1 MKAQMSMKTV
11 KTAIAIGEAAYPM
24 AFLLSTSFLGIIG
37 TFSFVNHKK

>member
-11 KTAIAIGEAAYPM
+11 KTSIAIGEAAYPM
-24 AFLLSTSFLGIIG
+24 AFSLSTSFLGIIG